1 MENYVSKLMGNSEQ
15 LSLDWDVTITVY
27 KYIENQLALQKQNE
41 ALLQVTKDITTEL
54 REGGSLQ
61 INKSGEALD
70 KLLNWQDFVAR
81 RKGRIL
87 AFQALYS
94 WDLGNVD
101 ISNVLDFAWVE
112 KETLERM
119 GEESLSFTK
128 LLVSG
133 TIEHIEEIDSVIKSH
148 LTNWDFDRLN
158 KVDLAILRISV
169 YPLLFQKDIHSS
181 IIIDEAIDISKEFG
195 SDDSFK

>member
-1 MENYVSKLMGNSEQ
+1 M
-15 LSLDWDVTITVY
+15 
-27 KYIENQLALQKQNE
+27 
-41 ALLQVTKDITTEL
+41 
-54 REGGSLQ
+54 
-61 INKSGEALD
+61 
-70 KLLNWQDFVAR
+70 AR

-119 GEESLSFTK
+119 GDESLSFTR

-133 TIEHIEEIDSVIKSH
+133 TIEHIEEIDSEIKSH

-195 SDDSFK
+195 SDDSFKFINAVLDSIRKSQSK

>member
-1 MENYVSKLMGNSEQ
+1 M
-15 LSLDWDVTITVY
+15 
-27 KYIENQLALQKQNE
+27 
-41 ALLQVTKDITTEL
+41 
-54 REGGSLQ
+54 
-61 INKSGEALD
+61 
-70 KLLNWQDFVAR
+70 AR

-101 ISNVLDFAWVE
+101 VDNVLDFSWVE

-119 GEESLSFTK
+119 GEESLTFTR
-128 LLVSG
+128 LLISG

-181 IIIDEAIDISKEFG
+181 IIIDYAIDISKEFG
-195 SDDSFK
+195 SDDSFKFINAVLQNVQ

>member
-1 MENYVSKLMGNSEQ
+1 M
-15 LSLDWDVTITVY
+15 
-27 KYIENQLALQKQNE
+27 
-41 ALLQVTKDITTEL
+41 
-54 REGGSLQ
+54 
-61 INKSGEALD
+61 
-70 KLLNWQDFVAR
+70 AR

-94 WDLGNVD
+94 WDLGNID
-101 ISNVLDFAWVE
+101 IDNVLDFAWVE

-119 GEESLSFTK
+119 GDESLSFTR

-169 YPLLFQKDIHSS
+169 YPLLFQKDLHSS

-195 SDDSFK
+195 SDDSFKFINAVLDSIRKSQSK

>member
-1 MENYVSKLMGNSEQ
+1 M
-15 LSLDWDVTITVY
+15 
-27 KYIENQLALQKQNE
+27 
-41 ALLQVTKDITTEL
+41 
-54 REGGSLQ
+54 
-61 INKSGEALD
+61 
-70 KLLNWQDFVAR
+70 AR

-101 ISNVLDFAWVE
+101 IDKVLDFAWVE

-119 GEESLSFTK
+119 GDESLSFTR

-195 SDDSFK
+195 SDDSFKFINAVLDSIRKSQSK

>member
-1 MENYVSKLMGNSEQ
+1 
-15 LSLDWDVTITVY
+15 
-27 KYIENQLALQKQNE
+27 
-41 ALLQVTKDITTEL
+41 
-54 REGGSLQ
+54 
-61 INKSGEALD
+61 
-70 KLLNWQDFVAR
+70 VAR

-101 ISNVLDFAWVE
+101 INNILDFSWVE
-112 KETLERM
+112 QETLDKM
-119 GEESLSFTK
+119 GEESLSFTR

-169 YPLLFQKDIHSS
+169 YPLLFQKDLHSS

-195 SDDSFK
+195 SDDSFKFINAVLDSIRKSQSK

>member
-1 MENYVSKLMGNSEQ
+1 M
-15 LSLDWDVTITVY
+15 
-27 KYIENQLALQKQNE
+27 
-41 ALLQVTKDITTEL
+41 
-54 REGGSLQ
+54 
-61 INKSGEALD
+61 
-70 KLLNWQDFVAR
+70 AR

-195 SDDSFK
+195 SDDSFKFINAVLDSIRKSQVK

>member
-1 MENYVSKLMGNSEQ
+1 M
-15 LSLDWDVTITVY
+15 
-27 KYIENQLALQKQNE
+27 
-41 ALLQVTKDITTEL
+41 
-54 REGGSLQ
+54 
-61 INKSGEALD
+61 
-70 KLLNWQDFVAR
+70 AR

-101 ISNVLDFAWVE
+101 VDNVLDFAWVE

-119 GEESLSFTK
+119 GEESLTFTR

-195 SDDSFK
+195 SDDSFKFINAVLDSIRKSQVK